1 MPLLRTRAVIIRS
14 QRWGDADR
22 IVTLY
27 SPDLGKIR
35 CAARGARRMKTRF
48 GGVLELFGIID
59 VTLFQKTP
67 DALGQISQI
76 DLVRNFKALREDLS
90 VMAAA
95 AKMVHMVELITA
107 DRDPNPEMYSALVYA
122 LEHLV
127 PERDVALTTL
137 LFQIHVLGYTG
148 FRPQIDRCTE
158 CGNIASPHMPQ
169 WFSPRLGGMVCHVC
183 GQRGVGRVLSISKG
197 SLAFIEQARRLP
209 MASLS
214 RLKAIGRVR
223 IEVEEAIDAYFQAVV
238 GKALPAF
245 EQWVSMP
252 HS

>member
-27 SPDLGKIR
+27 SRDLGKIR
-35 CAARGARRMKTRF
+35 GAARGARRMKTRF
-48 GGVLELFGIID
+48 GGVLEPFGIVD

-76 DLVRNFKALREDLS
+76 DLVRSFKPVREDLG

-95 AKMVHMVELITA
+95 AKMVRMVEMISA
-107 DRDPNPEMYSALVYA
+107 DRDPNPEMYSALVYG
-122 LEHLV
+122 LETLV
-127 PERDVALTTL
+127 PDMDLALTTL

-148 FRPQIDRCTE
+148 FKPQIDRCTE
-158 CGNIASPHMPQ
+158 CGNLALPQTSQ
-169 WFSPRLGGMVCHVC
+169 WFSPRLGGMVCDRC
-183 GQRGVGRVLSISKG
+183 GQRGVGRMLSISKG

-214 RLKAIGRVR
+214 RLKAVGTVR
-223 IEVEEAIDAYFQAVV
+223 IEVEEAIEAYFQTVV
-238 GKALPAF
+238 GKSLPTF
-245 EQWVSMP
+245 DQWVS
-252 HS
+252 

>member
-27 SPDLGKIR
+27 SADLGKIR
-35 CAARGARRMKTRF
+35 GAARGARRMKTRF
-48 GGVLELFGIID
+48 GGVLEPFGIVD

-76 DLVRNFKALREDLS
+76 DLVRNFRALREDLN

-95 AKMVHMVELITA
+95 AKMVHMVEMITA
-107 DRDPNPEMYSALVYA
+107 DRDPNPEMYSSLIYA

-127 PERDVALTTL
+127 PDRDLGLTTL

-169 WFSPRLGGMVCHVC
+169 WFSPRLGGMVCHGC
-183 GQRGVGRVLSISKG
+183 GQRGIGRLLSISKG

-214 RLKAIGRVR
+214 RLKAIGTVRV
-223 IEVEEAIDAYFQAVV
+223 EVEEAIDAYFQAVV
-238 GKALPAF
+238 GKALPTF
-245 EQWVSMP
+245 EQWVS
-252 HS
+252 

>member
-1 MPLLRTRAVIIRS
+1 MPLLRTRAVILRS

-35 CAARGARRMKTRF
+35 GAARGARRMKSRF
-48 GGVLELFGIID
+48 GGVLEPFGIVDI
-59 VTLFQKTP
+59 TLFQKTP
-67 DALGQISQI
+67 DALGQVSQI
-76 DLVRNFKALREDLS
+76 DLVRSFKAVREDLG

-95 AKMVHMVELITA
+95 AKMVRMVEMITA
-107 DRDPNPEMYSALVYA
+107 DRDPNPEMYSALVYG
-122 LEHLV
+122 LEALV
-127 PERDVALTTL
+127 PDQDFGLSTL

-158 CGNIASPHMPQ
+158 CGHSAPLDTPQ
-169 WFSPRLGGMVCHVC
+169 WFSPRLGGMVCDRC

-197 SLAFIEQARRLP
+197 SLAFIDQARRLP

-214 RLKAIGRVR
+214 RLKAIGTVR
-223 IEVEEAIDAYFQAVV
+223 IEVEEAIEAYFQAVV
-238 GKALPAF
+238 GKALPTF
-245 EQWVSMP
+245 EQWVS
-252 HS
+252 

>member
-22 IVTLY
+22 IVTFY

-35 CAARGARRMKTRF
+35 GAARGARRMKTRF
-48 GGVLELFGIID
+48 GGVLEPFGIVD
-59 VTLFQKTP
+59 LTLFQKTP
-67 DALGQISQI
+67 DALGQISQV
-76 DLVRNFKALREDLS
+76 DLIKSFKAVREDLG

-95 AKMVHMVELITA
+95 AKMVRMVEMITA
-107 DRDPNPEMYSALVYA
+107 DRDPNPEMYAALVYG
-122 LEHLV
+122 LETLV
-127 PERDVALTTL
+127 PDRDLALTTL

-158 CGNIASPHMPQ
+158 CGNIAPPHTPQ
-169 WFSPRLGGMVCHVC
+169 WFSPRLGGMVCNGC

-209 MASLS
+209 TASLS
-214 RLKAIGRVR
+214 RLKAIGTVR
-223 IEVEEAIDAYFQAVV
+223 IEVEEAIEAYFQAVV
-238 GKALPAF
+238 GKALPTF
-245 EQWVSMP
+245 EKWVS
-252 HS
+252 